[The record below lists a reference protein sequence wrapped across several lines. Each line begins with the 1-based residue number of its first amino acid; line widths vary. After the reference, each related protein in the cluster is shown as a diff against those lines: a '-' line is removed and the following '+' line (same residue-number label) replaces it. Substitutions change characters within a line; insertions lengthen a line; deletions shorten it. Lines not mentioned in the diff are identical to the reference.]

1 MKKTTMKK
9 AAIENIFI
17 WMVLFVGFATLFF
30 FVIDYATVLRVR
42 DNMNAISDYGANY
55 VGVNGIGDDLT
66 TQINAMR
73 SNSIVQ
79 LNPSQ
84 ADTSVICIPN
94 ANNQYKVIFITQ
106 TTNNS
111 FKFYENKLI
120 TSRAVFNQSSSDTIT
135 CTLNITLN

>member
-30 FVIDYATVLRVR
+30 FVIDYATVLRVK

-55 VGVNGIGDDLT
+55 VGVNGTGDDLT
-66 TQINAMR
+66 TQINAMK
-73 SNSIVQ
+73 SNSIVE
-79 LNPSQ
+79 LTAGQ
-84 ADTSVICIPN
+84 ANTGSICISN

-106 TTNNS
+106 ATNL
-111 FKFYENKLI
+111 FKFYDKKLI
-120 TSRAVFNQSSSDTIT
+120 TSRAVFNQSGSDTIT
-135 CTLNITLN
+135 CTLDITLN

>member
-17 WMVLFVGFATLFF
+17 WMVLFVGFMTLFF
-30 FVIDYATVLRVR
+30 FVIDYATVLRVK

-55 VGVNGIGDDLT
+55 VGVNGTGDDLT
-66 TQINAMR
+66 TQINAMK

-79 LNPSQ
+79 LTAGQ
-84 ADTSVICIPN
+84 ANTGTICITN

-106 TTNNS
+106 STNNS
-111 FKFYENKLI
+111 FKFFGNKLI
-120 TSRAVFNQSSSDTIT
+120 TSRAVFNQSGSDTIT
-135 CTLNITLN
+135 CTLDITLN